1 MSFDYDPALGL
12 YISVDPGYSNPFAC
26 LWIMPVEKGE
36 RVMVLDEYY
45 QRFRTTPENARA
57 IARQHQEMGHPPL
70 RMGYGDPANPE
81 RLVLLS
87 EVLGIEVK
95 GPRLPVEVGQEMVRQ
110 WMERRYDGHP
120 CLVIQPSL
128 QEPDPGT
135 QRTTASTSRV
145 KGSTTPWTPYGISSA
160 AGWEHKENT

>member
-95 GPRLPVEVGQEMVRQ
+95 GPRLPVEVGQELVRQ
-110 WMERRYDGHP
+110 WIERRYDGHP
-120 CLVIQPSL
+120 CLFISHRCKNLIRELRNYRQH
-128 QEPDPGT
+128 EPE
-135 QRTTASTSRV
+135 
-145 KGSTTPWTPYGISSA
+145 KGQHHALDALRYFFC
-160 AGWEHKENT
+160 GWLGA

>member
-1 MSFDYDPALGL
+1 MAFDYEPALGL

-36 RVMVLDEYY
+36 RLLVLDEYY
-45 QRFRTTPENARA
+45 QRFRTTPENAKA
-57 IARQHQEMGHPPL
+57 IAKQHQEMGHPPL

-95 GPRLPVEVGQEMVRQ
+95 GPRLPVRVGQEMVRQ
-110 WMERRYDGHP
+110 WIERRYDGQP
-120 CLVIQPSL
+120 CLIIHHRCKNL
-128 QEPDPGT
+128 IRELKNYREHEPG
-135 QRTTASTSRV
+135 
-145 KGSTTPWTPYGISSA
+145 KGNHHALDALRYFFC
-160 AGWEHKENT
+160 GWLGA

>member
-12 YISVDPGYSNPFAC
+12 YISVDPGYTNPFAC

-45 QRFRTTPENARA
+45 ERFRTTPENAKA
-57 IARQHQEMGHPPL
+57 IAKQHQEMGHPPL
-70 RMGYGDPANPE
+70 KMGYGDPANPE

-95 GPRLPVEVGQEMVRQ
+95 GPRLPVTVGQELVRQ
-110 WMERRYDGHP
+110 WLERRYDGLP
-120 CLVIQPSL
+120 CLVIHHRCKNL
-128 QEPDPGT
+128 ILELKKYREHEPG
-135 QRTTASTSRV
+135 
-145 KGSTTPWTPYGISSA
+145 KGNHHALDALRYFFC
-160 AGWEHKENT
+160 GWLGA

>member
-1 MSFDYDPALGL
+1 MAFDYDPALGL
-12 YISVDPGYSNPFAC
+12 YISVDPGYTNPFAC

-45 QRFRTTPENARA
+45 ERFRTTPENAKA
-57 IARQHQEMGHPPL
+57 IAKQHQEMGHPPL

-95 GPRLPVEVGQEMVRQ
+95 GPRLPVTVGQELVRQ
-110 WMERRYDGHP
+110 WLERRYDGAP
-120 CLVIQPSL
+120 CLVIHHRCHNL
-128 QEPDPGT
+128 VREYRKYREHEPG
-135 QRTTASTSRV
+135 
-145 KGSTTPWTPYGISSA
+145 KGEHHTLDALRYFFC
-160 AGWEHKENT
+160 GWIGR

>member
-1 MSFDYDPALGL
+1 MAFDYDPALGL
-12 YISVDPGYSNPFAC
+12 YISVDPGYTNPFAC

-57 IARQHQEMGHPPL
+57 IAKQHQEMDHPPL
-70 RMGYGDPANPE
+70 KMGYGDPANPE

-95 GPRLPVEVGQEMVRQ
+95 GARLPVEVGQEMVRQ
-110 WMERRYDGHP
+110 WLERRYDGAP
-120 CLVIQPSL
+120 CLVFHHRCRNL
-128 QEPDPGT
+128 VRELRKYREHEPG
-135 QRTTASTSRV
+135 
-145 KGSTTPWTPYGISSA
+145 KGEHHALDALRYFFC
-160 AGWEHKENT
+160 GWRGR